1 MAKQDSKAKMLKNAT
16 KLLML
21 LKPFKVLMLSWIQ
34 NFNGNNAPK
43 ILNVQKVLKIE
54 NHDAI
59 FPPFG
64 ITAPFLTLQKICYCC
79 KIMISLA

>member
-34 NFNGNNAPK
+34 NVNGNNAPK

-59 FPPFG
+59 FPPSG
-64 ITAPFLTLQKICYCC
+64 ITIVDPASVTL
-79 KIMISLA
+79 